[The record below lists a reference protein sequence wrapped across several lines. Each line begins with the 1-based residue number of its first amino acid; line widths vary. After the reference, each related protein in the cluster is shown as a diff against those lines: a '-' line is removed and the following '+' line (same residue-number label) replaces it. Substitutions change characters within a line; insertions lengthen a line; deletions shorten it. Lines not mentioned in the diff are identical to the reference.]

1 MSQFLV
7 RSRACWISLAF
18 ALAGC
23 LFVNV
28 IQIDGQQSG
37 RPAAVPHPL
46 YFPAG
51 GLSMSVCAKQLQFLT
66 DWNATKGAASSMTSV
81 SNAGSAQQVLLSRLQ
96 DPYLCRR
103 SFARFGCAYILHTFP
118 TIGNHFMHTHT
129 LEPRYPFT
137 HSLIHSFS
145 LASVPLHCHV
155 DKFNMLRDT
164 HFCTHITSIPTIH
177 PQSTHWLS
185 DFASLSLFAFRV
197 CVCIIFATS
206 RLLFTVQRAAL
217 LYIPHWPLFLF
228 CFTAP
233 I

>member
-1 MSQFLV
+1 MLNFPCICASWLPVCECHSNWWATEWQAS
-7 RSRACWISLAF
+7 RSAT
-18 ALAGC
+18 
-23 LFVNV
+23 
-28 IQIDGQQSG
+28 
-37 RPAAVPHPL
+37 PL